1 MRWRR
6 PPPARRG
13 RRRDLSTASPLLLG
27 KVPFRASDPAGQALL
42 DRARRAT
49 GALRGW
55 RETEQL
61 TDGKGNVVVAD
72 YDLVPPNRLRY
83 RTSAGNEA
91 VIIGTTRYTR
101 TGLGDWERD
110 TLPQALT
117 LEGPLLYMR
126 DAERVMLGRRDRC
139 GPKTVRSC

>member
-1 MRWRR
+1 MRWGR
-6 PPPARRG
+6 PPPAARPR
-13 RRRDLSTASPLLLG
+13 
-27 KVPFRASDPAGQALL
+27 PAA
-42 DRARRAT
+42 A
-49 GALRGW
+49 ALRGW

-101 TGLGDWERD
+101 TGPGDWERD
-110 TLPQALT
+110 TPPHPLPRPSPRQSKQPPDEDSRACPRIAFCCSARPAA
-117 LEGPLLYMR
+117 G
-126 DAERVMLGRRDRC
+126 GRADLRTARRPRHPPTQC
-139 GPKTVRSC
+139 TPAPPGRGA